1 MPPVGTELT
10 MDQLLSALQWKVEHL
25 DIEEEIRTTKIV
37 SGPGYQWKVRP
48 ILHSCSSLASSNV
61 LER

>member
-37 SGPGYQWKVRP
+37 SGPDTSGR
-48 ILHSCSSLASSNV
+48 
-61 LER
+61 